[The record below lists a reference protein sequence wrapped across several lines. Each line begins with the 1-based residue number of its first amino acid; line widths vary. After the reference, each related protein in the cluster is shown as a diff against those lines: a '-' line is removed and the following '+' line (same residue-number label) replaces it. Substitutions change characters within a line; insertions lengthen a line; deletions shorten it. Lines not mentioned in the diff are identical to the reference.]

1 MNRVN
6 WTVVVLVGVIV
17 LMVLVLGGG
26 LLGGMMGYG
35 GYYHGGWG
43 MMGPWMMGPW
53 MMGGLLGMWLI
64 PIAFLVLCVLGIV
77 WAVRGLGGGGSGA
90 RPSMSC
96 PSCGRGVQSD
106 WKNCPYCGALL
117 TK

>member
-17 LMVLVLGGG
+17 LVVLVMGGG

-43 MMGPWMMGPW
+43 MMGPWMMG
-53 MMGGLLGMWLI
+53 GFLGMWLI

-77 WAVRGLGGGGSGA
+77 WAVRGLGGGTSGA
-90 RPSMSC
+90 RPSTTC
-96 PSCGRGVQSD
+96 PNCGRGVQSD
-106 WKNCPYCGALL
+106 WKNCPYCGTLL